1 MESTPGGPFPA
12 SFQHRK
18 ATGVPW
24 VAIAAVLQ
32 PKLRLSSGLTAKPG
46 ACCTSLRR
54 RRCPPRL
61 TLASTREC

>member
-32 PKLRLSSGLTAKPG
+32 PKLRLSSSLTAK
-46 ACCTSLRR
+46 ARLLLRVVTAA
-54 RRCPPRL
+54 PL
-61 TLASTREC
+61 STQAHTRFHTGR